1 MKDVFPVQQPLPGI
15 FLSCVDPEDCRDTLY
30 VEGKQKSRPV
40 IYGAPSTPPGFVFHD
55 KNQCPAPR
63 TNTFQT
69 LEEFYKQD
77 YLQTFTDC
85 LKKSDFSTRGAQA
98 MGFTASTFFEGSSE
112 TSGQRLTASLLGSS
126 VEFPYECCVQPSF
139 YVANVRGLEKS
150 TPYYNPLFTTVHD
163 FNCFQQDGCMAGG
176 SIRNSTQVSTL
187 EPNPPF
193 DFPKASPRSVM
204 WYMQHSI
211 ATVEVSGTHVQFWQ
225 NGEVGQTGAI
235 GGTIDIGVLE
245 GSSAVSPLHTQ
256 QLGGNAALF
265 SSIKR
270 VLGATDTPAQNA
282 LKTYGIFSCP
292 TTDGSSA
299 IPNDTWKTSLMY
311 PIPNTW
317 AQTVSPEELECCA
330 QGLENG
336 VEGGQ
341 AILQNNLE
349 SFLTNAESQ
358 TVAISYV
365 PTQNPITCS
374 NYHCFESPY
383 CQSLLAR
390 ACKDFSTASVQPP
403 DFKYGGHC
411 TRWRNWAS
419 NNYASISPSD
429 AGRVISGYPNN
440 SKVAN
445 PPANFPVS
453 APTYPSGA
461 FSSSVDQSVF
471 TLLEA
476 CSNTDFSQV
485 QPKEVLDQCK
495 GLLSETSIQTN
506 FPRLR
511 PITFDTPIQ
520 YSHRVVTPYTVDSS
534 NNQIDILLTYTAYVY
549 KNDSTLINN
558 LINTGNT
565 AGTSI
570 DTAFINYFIIVPQI
584 ENVVSLTTI
593 FLDNIVALDSITF
606 YNAVRE
612 NFNLKLSAISQF
624 NYDTSPAPPL
634 GSITVPIGPNTQNCK
649 QETAGGYH
657 TWDCSFIFSSFSLPF
672 IDHTLDKISWDS
684 NGSLSVVHN
693 LINNSNFYSTVPPPF
708 EDENFNVIGTGFTD
722 SLSFINYNNR
732 LENISFLYD
741 PINVFWNSIMD
752 NYNLN
757 DYNPNNDN
765 IYSYNNNSLCVYTE
779 TNYPYD
785 VNYILCYPV
794 NSFQNYVFTKNT
806 SDANTIVRLNDPVQ
820 KQRLDEK
827 ITVVFNTN
835 LSLFLGLDRQGNSVS
850 VILNPYNSISCNLN
864 FPTNQSL
871 PISPGTLVTFSSP
884 LSIQSPTNDI
894 TPFNLINNSQFWLTN
909 TTPISIYSLSV
920 LNYSQNNYTVTFTP
934 PSNPAT
940 PLLPGQS
947 VSVNILDPSFPDNS
961 GSFTAT
967 PILFYDAGQG
977 WQNNFNSPDF
987 PVLGGVLSSRG
998 IDISTVVN
1006 SYGNGERFNSFTAD
1020 DALNVEPGFQGTIST
1035 ILTYY
1040 KNQNVYTTGEANSG
1054 GSAAISQMFL
1064 SPLI

>member
-15 FLSCVDPEDCRDTLY
+15 FLSCVDPADCRDTLY

-69 LEEFYKQD
+69 LEDFYAQD
-77 YLQTFTDC
+77 FLQTFTDC

-176 SIRNSTQVSTL
+176 SIRNSAQVSTL

-317 AQTVSPEELECCA
+317 AQTVSPEELECCT

-453 APTYPSGA
+453 ALTYPSGA

-476 CSNTDFSQV
+476 CSSTDFSQA
-485 QPKEVLDQCK
+485 QPKEILDQCN
-495 GLLSETSIQTN
+495 GLLSATSNQTN
-506 FPRLR
+506 FPRLK
-511 PITFDTPIQ
+511 PISFDTPIV
-520 YSHRVVTPYTVDSS
+520 YTHEEVTPYTVDSS
-534 NNQIDILLTYTAYVY
+534 NNQIDILLTYTRYV
-549 KNDSTLINN
+549 NITDENRINSF
-558 LINTGNT
+558 IGNT
-565 AGTSI
+565 LQFSI
-570 DTAFINYFIIVPQI
+570 PAPFLLIPQI
-584 ENVVSLTTI
+584 ENVVSMTTI
-593 FLDNIVALDSITF
+593 YLDNIVALTSISF
-606 YNAVRE
+606 YEKVRT
-612 NFNLKLSAISQF
+612 NFNLKLSSF
-624 NYDTSPAPPL
+624 NSNFTSF
-634 GSITVPIGPNTQNCK
+634 TQNNPVASAIFPITRNNQGPFQPWPGQVPALSTLTTIYRDHSK
-649 QETAGGYH
+649 NVITWNEFNSFSVVTMFSNSSANPTNYSNISVLQYPLNLRWISMLNGWGVPDYRVVGEGY
-657 TWDCSFIFSSFSLPF
+657 TRYAKYDAQCSFRQCYSLE
-672 IDHTLDKISWDS
+672 TS
-684 NGSLSVVHN
+684 NLQDNVVDQNLN
-693 LINNSNFYSTVPPPF
+693 LINLSNPA
-708 EDENFNVIGTGFTD
+708 N
-722 SLSFINYNNR
+722 LSR
-732 LENISFLYD
+732 VD
-741 PINVFWNSIMD
+741 DRV
-752 NYNLN
+752 
-757 DYNPNNDN
+757 
-765 IYSYNNNSLCVYTE
+765 
-779 TNYPYD
+779 
-785 VNYILCYPV
+785 
-794 NSFQNYVFTKNT
+794 
-806 SDANTIVRLNDPVQ
+806 TIV
-820 KQRLDEK
+820 
-827 ITVVFNTN
+827 FNEY
-835 LSLFLGLDRQGNSVS
+835 LSLFLGLDRQGNSVT
-850 VILNPYNSISCNLN
+850 INLNPFVSNIFNSLTGIPVTSGNVFN
-864 FPTNQSL
+864 TFTA
-871 PISPGTLVTFSSP
+871 PGQA
-884 LSIQSPTNDI
+884 QSPTTAI
-894 TPFNLINNSQFWLTN
+894 SIFNLINTSQFWLTN
-909 TTPISIYSLSV
+909 TTPIPIYSITA
-920 LNYSQNNYTVTFTP
+920 LNYSGSNEYVVTFSP
-934 PSNPAT
+934 PSNPSN
-940 PLLPGQS
+940 PLFPGES
-947 VSVNILDPSFPDNS
+947 VSVVIQDPSDPDNS

-967 PILFYDAGQG
+967 PILFYDAGEG

-1020 DALNVEPGFQGTIST
+1020 NALNVEHGFQGTIST